1 MTNSEKFVS
10 QVNPS
15 ALAHYLRGKGWVQFK
30 IRRIDIEIYQ
40 YLMDGQLL
48 EQVTIPIDKELFDYS
63 EALYGQIQAIAEVL
77 PTYKNV
83 PAGNSPS
90 RDFFVSVTVR
100 SYFSSLNSS

>member
-10 QVNPS
+10 QINPS

-63 EALYGQIQAIAEVL
+63 EALYESMQAVAGFEGRSVEEILKDLRAD
-77 PTYKNV
+77 P
-83 PAGNSPS
+83 GNS
-90 RDFFVSVTVR
+90 
-100 SYFSSLNSS
+100 

>member
-63 EALYGQIQAIAEVL
+63 EALYESMQAVAGFEGRSVEEILKDLRAD
-77 PTYKNV
+77 P
-83 PAGNSPS
+83 GNS
-90 RDFFVSVTVR
+90 
-100 SYFSSLNSS
+100 

>member
-63 EALYGQIQAIAEVL
+63 EALYESMQAVAGFEGRSVEEILKGLWAD
-77 PTYKNV
+77 P
-83 PAGNSPS
+83 GNS
-90 RDFFVSVTVR
+90 
-100 SYFSSLNSS
+100 

>member
-63 EALYGQIQAIAEVL
+63 EALYESMQAVAGFEGRSVEEILKGLRAD
-77 PTYKNV
+77 P
-83 PAGNSPS
+83 GNS
-90 RDFFVSVTVR
+90 
-100 SYFSSLNSS
+100 